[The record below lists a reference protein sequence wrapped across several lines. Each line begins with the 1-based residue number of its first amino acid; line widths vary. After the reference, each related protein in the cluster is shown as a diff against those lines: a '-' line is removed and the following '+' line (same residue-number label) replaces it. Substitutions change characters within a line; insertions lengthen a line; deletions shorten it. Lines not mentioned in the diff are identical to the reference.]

1 MLNLFLGAAF
11 IALMRVCDVTIGTFR
26 TLLVV
31 QGRKYLAA
39 VAGFFEVSIWLL
51 AMRYIFLHLDNVYNF
66 IGYATGFALGNILGI
81 TLEQKVALGY
91 VQVNIVSRNH
101 SAEIASKMRDSKF
114 GVTIL
119 PAEGKSGE
127 LSILFAIIKRKNLDA
142 LMKITESIDKR
153 AFVTVQASMP
163 FRGFIHGSRV

>member
-1 MLNLFLGAAF
+1 MLHLFLGAAF

-31 QGRKYLAA
+31 QGRKYQAA
-39 VAGFFEVSIWLL
+39 FAGFFEVSIWLL
-51 AMRYIFLHLDNVYNF
+51 AMKYIFEHLDNIYNF

-91 VQVNIVSRNH
+91 VQVNIVSRH
-101 SAEIASKMRDSKF
+101 HTEEIASIMRDSKF

-127 LSILFAIIKRKNLDA
+127 LSILIVIIKRKNLNA
-142 LMKITESIDKR
+142 LMHIAESVDKHAFITIQSSI
-153 AFVTVQASMP
+153 P